1 MTAPTIHH
9 HPSDDLLMNYAAG
22 ALPEAFDLV
31 IATHASLC
39 DECRARIGGFEA
51 VGGAVLEQVAEA
63 RLSEG
68 ALARTL
74 ARIAPENRV
83 QPSAATPKIPDPKV
97 FPAPLRF
104 YAGGDLDAVRWRN
117 IGGGVAQSVLKVAG
131 SDEASLRLLR
141 IAPDTA
147 VPDHGH
153 SGIEL
158 TMVLQGAFRDSGGR
172 YGRGD
177 VEIADADTVHTPVAE
192 PGLPCICLAATAG
205 RLRFRSLLPRLAQP
219 FLGI

>member
-1 MTAPTIHH
+1 MSAPNIRH
-9 HPSDDLLMNYAAG
+9 HPSDELLMNYAAG

-51 VGGAVLEQVAEA
+51 VGGAVLEQLPEA
-63 RLSEG
+63 PLSEA

-74 ARIAPENRV
+74 ARIAPEDRTRR
-83 QPSAATPKIPDPKV
+83 PDAMPSSAAAAV

-104 YAGGDLDAVRWRN
+104 YVGGDLEAVRWRGL
-117 IGGGVAQSVLKVAG
+117 GGGVAQSVLKVRG
-131 SDEASLRLLR
+131 GDEASLRLLR

-158 TMVLQGAFRDSGGR
+158 TMVLQGAFRDGGGR
-172 YGRGD
+172 FGRGD
-177 VEIADADTVHTPVAE
+177 VEIAGAETVHTPVAE
-192 PGLPCICLAATAG
+192 PGAPCICLAATAG
-205 RLRFRSLLPRLAQP
+205 RLRFRGLLPRLAQP